1 MITKLYIGNNDIHHT
16 ITRQQ
21 MYNTHFMCTYKM
33 HDPCDEETQDI
44 IYRYDYLSAFGLK
57 EYDSDVIM
65 KTLEEVY
72 EKLKCDKDFVEILEA
87 HPRFVHDKKNYE
99 FVMQLMFSFDT
110 FDLFHSCLVYLLYK
124 HRLDE
129 SKDKGKDKSIND
141 NTKHIVPLCPSDIVS
156 NAAIHVI
163 PNSAYSYFTFT
174 ETKNKL
180 IEQLKI

>member
-1 MITKLYIGNNDIHHT
+1 
-16 ITRQQ
+16 
-21 MYNTHFMCTYKM
+21 M
-33 HDPCDEETQDI
+33 HDPSDEETQDI

-72 EKLKCDKDFVEILEA
+72 EKLKCDKDFVEILES
-87 HPRFVHDKKNYE
+87 HPRFVADKKNYE

-129 SKDKGKDKSIND
+129 SNPIKNLFKK
-141 NTKHIVPLCPSDIVS
+141 NTDSTNPLTPSEVVS
-156 NAAIHVI
+156 NAVIYVIHNCV
-163 PNSAYSYFTFT
+163 YSYFTF
-174 ETKNKL
+174 EDTKNKL

>member
-33 HDPCDEETQDI
+33 HDAKDEETQDI

-110 FDLFHSCLVYLLYK
+110 FEPIHYCLY
-124 HRLDE
+124 
-129 SKDKGKDKSIND
+129 
-141 NTKHIVPLCPSDIVS
+141 PQ
-156 NAAIHVI
+156 
-163 PNSAYSYFTFT
+163 YF
-174 ETKNKL
+174 L
-180 IEQLKI
+180 R

>member
-1 MITKLYIGNNDIHHT
+1 
-16 ITRQQ
+16 

-33 HDPCDEETQDI
+33 HDADDEETQDL

-65 KTLEEVY
+65 KTLEDVY
-72 EKLKCDKDFVEILEA
+72 EKVKSNKDFVEILEA

-110 FDLFHSCLVYLLYK
+110 LDLFHKCLVYLLYK
-124 HRLDE
+124 DRLDE
-129 SKDKGKDKSIND
+129 NKPINKLLKK
-141 NTKHIVPLCPSDIVS
+141 NTTSSPMNSCDVVS
-156 NAAIHVI
+156 NAVIHTI
-163 PNSAYSYFTFT
+163 PENVYSYHTFQ
-174 ETKNKL
+174 ETKHKL